1 MSNSKKY
8 WYFRLKPADIRSHKI
23 QKIKQ
28 VPILGYTIFTIYIEL
43 CALAVEEDEG
53 GVIVIDQTSSE
64 RSYIGELSA
73 LIGENEKETSEAV
86 SYLKAKGLVEVW
98 VDGNRTSIK
107 VPLVINNI
115 GKSSS
120 DADRKRA
127 ALAKNEE
134 QYLLPKELKRKKYG
148 TNQNVWL
155 DEEELKELKE
165 QCRDVEKVIEIV
177 SIKKFYKQIFN
188 GLDFDYCLKVI
199 KEDKSLQKVQKVRG
213 EGDENEE
220 LLSI

>member
-23 QKIKQ
+23 QQIKQ

-73 LIGENEKETSEAV
+73 LIGENEKDTSEAV
-86 SYLKAKGLVEVW
+86 SYLRAKDLVEVW
-98 VDGNRTSIK
+98 ADGNRTSIK

-165 QCRDVEKVIEIV
+165 QCRDVEKVIDIV
-177 SIKKFYKQIFN
+177 SIKKFYKKTFN

-199 KEDKSLQKVQKVRG
+199 KEDKSLQKVQKG
-213 EGDENEE
+213 
-220 LLSI
+220 

>member
-1 MSNSKKY
+1 MSTSNKY

-23 QKIKQ
+23 QQIKQ

-53 GVIVIDQTSSE
+53 GVIVIDKTSSE

-73 LIGENEKETSEAV
+73 LIGENEKETSDAV
-86 SYLKAKGLVEVW
+86 SYLKARGLVEVW
-98 VDGNRTSIK
+98 DDGKRISIK

-134 QYLLPKELKRKKYG
+134 QYLLPKEPKRKKYG
-148 TNQNVWL
+148 VKQNVWL
-155 DEEELKELKE
+155 DDEELKELIE
-165 QCRDVEKVIEIV
+165 QCKDVAKAIDSV
-177 SIKKFYKQIFN
+177 SIKKFYKQTFN
-188 GLDFDYCLKVI
+188 GTDFDYCLKVI
-199 KEDKSLQKVQKVRG
+199 KEDKSLQKVQKG
-213 EGDENEE
+213 
-220 LLSI
+220 

>member
-23 QKIKQ
+23 QQIKQ

-73 LIGENEKETSEAV
+73 LIGENEKDTSEAV
-86 SYLKAKGLVEVW
+86 SYLRAKDLVEVW
-98 VDGNRTSIK
+98 ADGNRTSIK

-165 QCRDVEKVIEIV
+165 QCRDVEKVIDIV
-177 SIKKFYKQIFN
+177 SIKKFYKQTFN

-199 KEDKSLQKVQKVRG
+199 KEDKSLQKVQKG
-213 EGDENEE
+213 
-220 LLSI
+220 

>member
-23 QKIKQ
+23 QQIKQ

-53 GVIVIDQTSSE
+53 GVIVIDITSSE

-199 KEDKSLQKVQKVRG
+199 KEDKSLQKVQKG
-213 EGDENEE
+213 
-220 LLSI
+220 